1 MKVLLALFGVL
12 LLAACQKEQITI
24 NDHASDTF
32 YIDNA
37 NAAMRVLV
45 EGNTASNVF
54 LLFVHGGPGGSA
66 YGYNTDYVRQ
76 HIENKYAC
84 VYWDQRN
91 AGASQGNANVNNL
104 NLTQMTEDLK
114 KVIQVIKG
122 RYGQDA
128 RVFIL
133 GHSFGG
139 LLTASFMT
147 TGTYQ
152 SMVKGWI
159 VADGA
164 HNYPLNDSLTRQLLL
179 TTGQQQLLLGKH
191 TADWQPIVAY
201 CQAHSGNFTFEE
213 STQLNTCAHHAE
225 TYFEE
230 VKKVDVLGIARHD
243 AIQYDLPITSFAINN
258 LFSDNAPF
266 NQQLAK
272 TEFTSVLSR
281 VTTPTLLLYSKYDFI
296 CPIGLGEDIL
306 RHISTPHKRLAISAS
321 SGHNPYIQDEAF
333 FCNEVNQFMEQYK

>member
-1 MKVLLALFGVL
+1 MKFFLVLFGVL

-24 NDHASDTF
+24 NDHAADTF
-32 YIDNA
+32 YVDNA

-45 EGNTASNVF
+45 EGNTTSNVF

-76 HIENKYAC
+76 HIENNYAC

-104 NLTQMTEDLK
+104 NLGQMTEDLK

-122 RYGQDA
+122 RYGRGA

-147 TGTYQ
+147 TDTYQ
-152 SMVKGWI
+152 SMVNGWI

-164 HNYPLNDSLTRQLLL
+164 HNYPLNDSLTRQMLL
-179 TTGQQQLLLGKH
+179 TTGQQQLLLGKN
-191 TADWQPIVAY
+191 TAKWQPIVAY
-201 CQAHSGNFTFEE
+201 CQAHPGNFTFEE
-213 STQLNTCAHHAE
+213 STQLNVYAHQAE

-230 VKKVDVLGIARHD
+230 VKKVDVLGIVRQN
-243 AIQYDLPITSFAINN
+243 AIRYNLPITSFAINN
-258 LFSDNAPF
+258 FFSDDAAF
-266 NQQLAK
+266 NQQLAN
-272 TEFTSVLSR
+272 TAFTSVLTR

-296 CPIGLGEDIL
+296 CPVGLGEDIFK
-306 RHISTPHKRLAISAS
+306 HISTPHKRLAISSS

-333 FCNEVNQFMEQYK
+333 FCNEVNQFIEQYK